1 MTGLLNFLVLL
12 CYVPSISS
20 LETKIVW
27 ILLVVSATIHFIGII
42 LWRPSYLIPDILL
55 KILTATLLSTK
66 YFYLDEHLTPD
77 YAIFTSWITVTVV
90 WFICEATL
98 FTTGC
103 FQMIRNGRPTDDT
116 DAPPKYEE
124 VMSMRMKQ
132 EKMQLP
138 NYENCLRVVRNDKTP
153 CVIDISKV
161 EEMLHG
167 IQDSHPASTEGTL
180 KNDSSI

>member
-1 MTGLLNFLVLL
+1 MCT
-12 CYVPSISS
+12 YVYVKVADLFVQPSVMVKRTIDTEAARNPSVMVAS
-20 LETKIVW
+20 RKIMKAKRR
-27 ILLVVSATIHFIGII
+27 LSTIE
-42 LWRPSYLIPDILL
+42 P
-55 KILTATLLSTK
+55 ILTATLLSTK

-116 DAPPKYEE
+116 AAPPKYEE